1 MVNQNLIAHEEF
13 IGLYLTENVFT
24 ASLVAIIEDVLKS
37 MNIKLELCRGQCY
50 ESASTMSGAKN
61 GVAKLFATKESQVRE
76 ETSQHKSYMSV
87 RQAYENNTKCYF
99 IKMDT
104 CFLRTL

>member
-1 MVNQNLIAHEEF
+1 
-13 IGLYLTENVFT
+13 
-24 ASLVAIIEDVLKS
+24 
-37 MNIKLELCRGQCY
+37 
-50 ESASTMSGAKN
+50 
-61 GVAKLFATKESQVRE
+61 
-76 ETSQHKSYMSV
+76 MSV